1 MSERGTLRI
10 VIEGDDAHRFHD
22 GLMEFVRQS
31 KENPETS
38 IEDPVGELYWVL
50 SDEDVENDIKDNMST
65 VDCYSF
71 DGRFQGC
78 TTIYW
83 DAYRNED
90 GIVRMDVQWLNSL
103 AFIALCCILIEDE
116 GNLYYEYS
124 SVNWGIST
132 NDAQCKYFDK
142 KIQVID
148 WDGKSVPD
156 DWNKDWESLSFE
168 QRIALCEEYGVIYI
182 ATQVE

>member
-1 MSERGTLRI
+1 MSERGALRI
-10 VIEGDDAHRFHD
+10 VIEGDDAQRFHD
-22 GLMEFVRQS
+22 RLMGFITQAEAD
-31 KENPETS
+31 PEARV
-38 IEDPVGELYWVL
+38 EDPEGELYWVV
-50 SDEDVENDIKDNMST
+50 SNEDAEDSICI
-65 VDCYSF
+65 DCYSF

-103 AFIALCCILIEDE
+103 AFLALCCILIDDE
-116 GNLYYEYS
+116 SNLYYEYS
-124 SVNWGIST
+124 SVNWGIGT
-132 NDAQCKYFDK
+132 NDAQCKYFEK

-148 WDGKSVPD
+148 WDGETVP
-156 DWNKDWESLSFE
+156 KDWDKDWDNLSFE
-168 QRIALCEEYGVIYI
+168 ERIALCDGYGVIYI

>member
-1 MSERGTLRI
+1 MSERGALRI
-10 VIEGDDAHRFHD
+10 VVEGADAHRFHD
-22 GLMEFVRQS
+22 RLIGFVTQS
-31 KENPETS
+31 ESNPETRV
-38 IEDPVGELYWVL
+38 EDPEGELYWVV
-50 SDEDVENDIKDNMST
+50 SGDGSEDNISI
-65 VDCYSF
+65 DCYSF

-103 AFIALCCILIEDE
+103 AFLALCCILIDDE
-116 GNLYYEYS
+116 RNLYYEYS
-124 SVNWGIST
+124 SVNWGIGT
-132 NDAQCKYFDK
+132 NDAQCKYFEK

-148 WDGKSVPD
+148 WDGESVPE
-156 DWNKDWESLSFE
+156 DWDKDWDNLSFE
-168 QRIALCEEYGVIYI
+168 ERIALCDGFGVIYI